1 VLSGFEKYAKW
12 TSGPD
17 AEGILIVSD
26 TSAPK
31 SLRNCSHFTA
41 NPSRLFFELSFFSLL
56 STPRA
61 NLDRSM
67 ISTSC
72 GGGVGLWSCEFA
84 VMSVKLGVLRHRECG
99 GESVEEGVC
108 SCEVAVAS
116 LEELRVWRSC
126 EFRAL
131 YSTGSLI

>member
-1 VLSGFEKYAKW
+1 MLSSFEKYAKW

-17 AEGILIVSD
+17 VEGILIVSD

-56 STPRA
+56 STPRE
-61 NLDRSM
+61 NLDRPM

-72 GGGVGLWSCEFA
+72 GDGVGLWSYEFA
-84 VMSVKLGVLRHRECG
+84 VMSVELGVLRREYG
-99 GESVEEGVC
+99 VGSVEVG
-108 SCEVAVAS
+108 
-116 LEELRVWRSC
+116 VWRW
-126 EFRAL
+126 EFAVVKL
-131 YSTGSLI
+131 QW